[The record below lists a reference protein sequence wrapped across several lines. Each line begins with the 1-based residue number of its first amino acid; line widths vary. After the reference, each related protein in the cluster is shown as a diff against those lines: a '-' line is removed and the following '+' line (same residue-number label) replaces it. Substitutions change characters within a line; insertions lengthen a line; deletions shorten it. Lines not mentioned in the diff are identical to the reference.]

1 MPRTMKCE
9 LCEHDGG
16 VVLWR
21 DEFCRVVSTATED
34 YPGFCR
40 VILNRHVREMT
51 DLEPPERE
59 RLMRV
64 VFACELALRRL
75 YRPDKLNLASLGNQ
89 VPHLHWHLFPRY
101 VHDPERLKPVWL
113 ALERAERDERERLRL
128 QSGALGRRETAERLR
143 QRLTEMAA
151 G

>member
-1 MPRTMKCE
+1 MMPRTMKCE

-16 VVLWR
+16 AVLWR

-40 VILNRHVREMT
+40 VILNQHVREMT

-64 VFACELALRRL
+64 VFACEMALRRL
-75 YRPDKLNLASLGNQ
+75 YHPDKLNLASLGNQ
-89 VPHLHWHLFPRY
+89 VPHLHWHVVARFAHDAHFP
-101 VHDPERLKPVWL
+101 DPIWAAPRRPGKRVRQVEDRALCDEIADLL
-113 ALERAERDERERLRL
+113 A
-128 QSGALGRRETAERLR
+128 
-143 QRLTEMAA
+143 
-151 G
+151 